1 MHLFSIRQS
10 DRVKNPIKII
20 GYDPQLYHYNMTKD
34 EVSTLPKLAVGYYT
48 DYENVEFPAIIHE
61 PVFMVDN
68 ELKKLLK
75 LYEREMIFRG
85 LHVYD
90 DKLDEKNVK
99 MYSYWAV
106 GLASYSCVHPDVKVL
121 PNGSVEKLILY
132 QDKIPQKDVFKVRG
146 IIEERVIVS
155 EAVIESILRRH
166 MYGISIEEVDIG
178 R

>member
-10 DRVKNPIKII
+10 ENVKNPIKIV
-20 GYDPQLYHYNMTKD
+20 DFDSRLYHYNMAKD
-34 EVSTLPKLAVGYYT
+34 EVSALPKLAVGYYN
-48 DYENVEFPAIIHE
+48 DFENVEFPAIIHE

-90 DKLDEKNVK
+90 DKRDEQNVK
-99 MYSYWAV
+99 MHSYWAPGV
-106 GLASYSCVHPDVKVL
+106 EAYTCGHPDMKVL
-121 PNGSVEKLILY
+121 PNGSVEKLILH
-132 QDKIPQKDVFKVRG
+132 QDKIPQRDVFKVGDIR
-146 IIEERVIVS
+146 EERVIVT
-155 EAVIESILRRH
+155 EAVVESILRRH
-166 MYGISIEEVDIG
+166 MYGICIEEVEIG

>member
-10 DRVKNPIKII
+10 ESVKNPIKII

-34 EVSTLPKLAVGYYT
+34 EVRALPKLAVGYYS
-48 DYENVEFPAIIHE
+48 DHENLEFPAIIHE
-61 PVFMVDN
+61 PIFMVDN
-68 ELKKLLK
+68 TLKKLLK

-99 MYSYWAV
+99 MHSYWAMGV
-106 GLASYSCVHPDVKVL
+106 TSHMCVHPDVKRL
-121 PNGSVEKLILY
+121 PNGSVEKLILH
-132 QDKIPQKDVFKVRG
+132 QDMVPQKDVFKVGG
-146 IIEERVIVS
+146 IMEERIIIS
-155 EAVIESILRRH
+155 EAVVESILRRH
-166 MYGISIEEVDIG
+166 MYGISIQEVEIG